1 MRIELGENGQL
12 RIMKNRWVKF
22 KAIKAT
28 WGSYMK
34 FGQRRNNAMFNEL
47 LESSSEK
54 KKTNTGWSVILSA
67 ILQISALLVLILI
80 PLIYTQA
87 LPKAM
92 LATLLVAPPP
102 PPPPPPPPVKTII
115 KPVARLIQS
124 GQLIQPRAN
133 PKDVAV
139 FKEAELPP
147 DVVNNTNQSGVFG
160 GIPGQGI
167 IAGNGPVLPP
177 PKPTAPARIKQG
189 GEVTAASIITQTRPA
204 YPPLARQARIQGS
217 VVLHAIIDKE
227 GKVAQLEVVSGHPL
241 LVQSAIEAVKQWR
254 YKPTQLN
261 GDPVEVDTTIQVTF
275 TMGA

>member
-1 MRIELGENGQL
+1 
-12 RIMKNRWVKF
+12 
-22 KAIKAT
+22 
-28 WGSYMK
+28 
-34 FGQRRNNAMFNEL
+34 MFNEL
-47 LESSSEK
+47 LESTTERK
-54 KKTNTGWSVILSA
+54 RTNTSWSVILSV
-67 ILQISALLVLILI
+67 IVQVSLVSVLILI

-102 PPPPPPPPVKTII
+102 PPPPPPPPVKTVI

-124 GQLIQPRAN
+124 GKLMQPRAI

-147 DVVNNTNQSGVFG
+147 DVVNNTNQNGVFG
-160 GIPGQGI
+160 GIPGQDILGGQGPGI
-167 IAGNGPVLPP
+167 PAA
-177 PKPTAPARIKQG
+177 PKAEAPARIRKG
-189 GEVTAASIITQTRPA
+189 GEVMAASIISQTKPV
-204 YPPLARQARIQGS
+204 YPPLARQARIQGT
-217 VVLHAIIDKE
+217 VILHAIIDKD
-227 GKVAQLEVVSGHPL
+227 GRVAQMEIVSGHPL
-241 LVQSAIEAVKQWR
+241 LVQSALDAVKQWR

>member
-1 MRIELGENGQL
+1 
-12 RIMKNRWVKF
+12 
-22 KAIKAT
+22 
-28 WGSYMK
+28 
-34 FGQRRNNAMFNEL
+34 MFDEL

-54 KKTNTGWSVILSA
+54 KKTNKGWSVILSA
-67 ILQISALLVLILI
+67 IVQTTILGVLILI
-80 PLIYTQA
+80 PLIYTEA

-92 LATLLVAPPP
+92 LSTLLVAPPP
-102 PPPPPPPPVKTII
+102 PPPPPPPPAPVKTII

-124 GQLIQPRAN
+124 GKLMQPRAI

-147 DVVNNTNQSGVFG
+147 DVINNTGTAGGIFS

-167 IAGNGPVLPP
+167 IGGASLPP
-177 PKPTAPARIKQG
+177 PPKAAAPVRIKQG
-189 GEVTAASIITQTRPA
+189 GQVTAASIITQTHPV
-204 YPPLARQARIQGS
+204 YPPLARQARIQGT

-227 GKVAQLEVVSGHPL
+227 GKVAQLEVISGHPL
-241 LVQSAIEAVKQWR
+241 LVQAALDAVKQWR

-275 TMGA
+275 TMGG